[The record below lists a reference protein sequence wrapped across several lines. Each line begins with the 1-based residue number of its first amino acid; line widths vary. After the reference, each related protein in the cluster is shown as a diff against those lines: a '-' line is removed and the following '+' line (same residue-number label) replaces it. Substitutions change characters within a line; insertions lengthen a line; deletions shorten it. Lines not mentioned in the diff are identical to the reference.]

1 MVEPQFRVYG
11 GGMLKLERLSEES
24 LNAAIYAELRER
36 LVSGRMAP
44 GHELSTRGLAAE
56 LGVSQTP
63 VRDALSRLAADGAV
77 AIRSKRRIVVP
88 PMTQERF
95 DDLLRCR
102 LLLEPEAA
110 ARALVHIDAARLASL
125 RQIDA
130 ALDRAIAG
138 RDADC
143 YMRNNHA
150 FHFTL
155 YRAQKGATMTQLI
168 ETLWLQFGPF
178 MRVVYDR
185 IASAYLN
192 DSHQEA
198 IRAIEARD
206 AQALRQAIAADIGD
220 GMGLISRAGFA
231 ADGAMVAG

>member
-1 MVEPQFRVYG
+1 MARPDP
-11 GGMLKLERLSEES
+11 LSEES
-24 LNAAIYAELRER
+24 LNAVIYADLRQR
-36 LVSGRMAP
+36 LVTGRMAP

-77 AIRSKRRIVVP
+77 EIRTKRRIVVP
-88 PMTQERF
+88 VMTQERL

-110 ARALVHIDAARLASL
+110 ERALEHLDARRIASMREIDS
-125 RQIDA
+125 
-130 ALDRAIAG
+130 ALDRAIAE
-138 RDADC
+138 RDADA

-155 YRAQKGATMTQLI
+155 YRAQPGATLTQLI

-178 MRVVYDR
+178 MRLVYDR
-185 IASAYLN
+185 LDSAHLN
-192 DSHQEA
+192 DQHQAALAA
-198 IRAIEARD
+198 IAACD
-206 AQALRQAIAADIGD
+206 AQALRAAIAADIAD
-220 GMGLISRAGFA
+220 GMGLIGRAGLA
-231 ADGAMVAG
+231 TEGCGAGA

>member
-1 MVEPQFRVYG
+1 MARPDP
-11 GGMLKLERLSEES
+11 LSEES
-24 LNAAIYAELRER
+24 LNAVIYADLRQR
-36 LVSGRMAP
+36 LVTGRMAP

-77 AIRSKRRIVVP
+77 EIRTKRRIVVP
-88 PMTQERF
+88 VMTQERF

-110 ARALVHIDAARLASL
+110 ERALEHIDAHGIDAMRG
-125 RQIDA
+125 IDA
-130 ALDRAIAG
+130 ALDRAISE
-138 RDADC
+138 RDADA

-155 YRAQKGATMTQLI
+155 YRAQPGATMTQLI

-178 MRVVYDR
+178 MRLVYDR
-185 IASAYLN
+185 LDAAHLN
-192 DSHQEA
+192 DQHQAALAA
-198 IRAIEARD
+198 IAARD
-206 AQALRQAIAADIGD
+206 AKALRAAIAADISD
-220 GMGLISRAGFA
+220 GMGLISRSGLAAEGFSA
-231 ADGAMVAG
+231 AT